1 MKEKSSTL
9 ALNMLLL
16 PPSVQDGLRW
26 RARWC
31 GNLAAWPATRHP
43 QAQDDGHPVDV
54 ALQGVLLEGSDFV

>member
-31 GNLAAWPATRHP
+31 GDLRDDRQRGILKPKTTVIRWMSPCREFCLKAAIA
-43 QAQDDGHPVDV
+43 
-54 ALQGVLLEGSDFV
+54 